1 MPKIK
6 DEIHI
11 INLDEY
17 KAIETHL
24 IVLYVNGGNI
34 TYFDSFEVKYI
45 PKESQKVIG
54 NENNRTNI
62 YRIHAYDSVM
72 CVYFCSGFI
81 DFMIKGKSL

>member
-45 PKESQKVIG
+45 PKES
-54 NENNRTNI
+54 
-62 YRIHAYDSVM
+62 
-72 CVYFCSGFI
+72 
-81 DFMIKGKSL
+81 